1 MQDVE
6 TCEVRTRAMCY
17 RRTPVNVGKAPLKGE
32 EEAHRKERRTYI
44 GVSREPCRCAS
55 KDKVPRAKGRI
66 ATGEPGRPSSG
77 NTTHLERKKK
87 RQRKVPAHTFIE
99 ASTQGLLPGASTG
112 VCGLVGGAS
121 SLDGRC
127 AESAARM
134 HEHRGSKPPSVC
146 LPDKH
151 WRELVAHMSVWT

>member
-87 RQRKVPAHTFIE
+87 RQRKVPAHTSRQVHRGFSLAPAP
-99 ASTQGLLPGASTG
+99 ASADSSAAPVVLMGAAQSRPRACTSIA
-112 VCGLVGGAS
+112 VANRL
-121 SLDGRC
+121 RC
-127 AESAARM
+127 ACQTNIGER
-134 HEHRGSKPPSVC
+134 
-146 LPDKH
+146 
-151 WRELVAHMSVWT
+151 